1 MPMLY
6 PVRTMG
12 YSKQRLY
19 WDNEAGTLPFY
30 DEVFTIQME
39 LNTGAIIEY
48 RGSAKAEITALQRMD
63 KEKIAGNLDKHIR
76 DLGIANATVQK
87 TDEGI
92 TISLEN
98 IRFEAD
104 SAHLLLEEK
113 EKLEKI
119 GALLREYP
127 DCTIQQLAR
136 SVGVPEEFVE
146 LKLL

>member
-6 PVRTMG
+6 PVRAMG

-76 DLGIANATVQK
+76 DLGIAKPIPRTFCWK
-87 TDEGI
+87 KKK
-92 TISLEN
+92 SLKKSARCCAN
-98 IRFEAD
+98 IPTT
-104 SAHLLLEEK
+104 S
-113 EKLEKI
+113 
-119 GALLREYP
+119 
-127 DCTIQQLAR
+127 C
-136 SVGVPEEFVE
+136 
-146 LKLL
+146 